1 MTDKLIR
8 QAATEQA
15 EAAETPPLLMVL
27 VDLIKQNL
35 WLLEFGSERPLDFVN
50 PAVVAAREIGVL
62 CLRCPPES
70 TPRSP
75 KCWHATRRRIG
86 RHETSGLSLSSLSL
100 SEDSHKENYDQ
111 PRHLLR
117 PVVVVAKTENLDAI

>member
-35 WLLEFGSERPLDFVN
+35 WLLEYGSERPLDFVN

-62 CLRCPPES
+62 CLRCAQES
-70 TPRSP
+70 DATLAEMLARHTPADR
-75 KCWHATRRRIG
+75 A
-86 RHETSGLSLSSLSL
+86 
-100 SEDSHKENYDQ
+100 
-111 PRHLLR
+111 
-117 PVVVVAKTENLDAI
+117 A